1 MISIIGAG
9 PSGSYLAYLLAK
21 NGYKVN
27 VYEEH
32 SKIGKPV
39 QCTGL
44 ITSAVD
50 NVYKVDDECVVNK
63 IGNIR
68 IIAPNNQEVNLKLAR
83 KNYVLDRAKFDMFLN
98 NLALSENVRYNL
110 GNRLIDYKAS
120 KEIELIFKNKKTN
133 TGILVGADGV
143 NSVVNRTKLKFVIG
157 KQARARGSFDADT
170 FTVHLGYGNFSWVV
184 PEDENTARIGVIGQ
198 DANKIYNELARKG
211 NFKFI
216 EWQSGIVPIYDR
228 KLKTQFDN
236 VYIIGDAAGMVKAT
250 TYGGIIYGLMAAQE
264 LCKKNKWKNITLI
277 QGDAAK
283 LNVRERNF
291 DGVVIVL
298 GISAIPEW
306 EKALMRCKKVLKSEG
321 SIVVCDARPFRGRLK
336 IINPIINVVYTRFAA
351 WDPSKDIPTKM
362 REIFGNV
369 EVEEFNFGTIFI
381 AKSMKK

>member
-32 SKIGKPV
+32 SKLGKPV

-236 VYIIGDAAGMVKAT
+236 VYILGDAAGMVKAT

-264 LCKKNKWKNITLI
+264 LCKAIKEKKNYDELWRKRFGNELYLSLLIRKYLNKMSLNDYNELVKIFKNE
-277 QGDAAK
+277 AA
-283 LNVRERNF
+283 R
-291 DGVVIVL
+291 
-298 GISAIPEW
+298 
-306 EKALMRCKKVLKSEG
+306 
-321 SIVVCDARPFRGRLK
+321 K
-336 IINPIINVVYTRFAA
+336 ILEDYDRDF
-351 WDPSKDIPTKM
+351 PSKFLFKLIL
-362 REIFGNV
+362 REPRLLKFLKLV
-369 EVEEFNFGTIFI
+369 F
-381 AKSMKK
+381 